1 MGVKQRW
8 KRTDKEYIDAQHAS
22 LLGKKEALYSSLRA
36 AVVRRHLLKL
46 KAKYADGQQI
56 AKRLS
61 KNISKETGTAHN
73 ILVDYNSVLS
83 TVGKETCSLQEVL
96 CPDAKF
102 WEQSE
107 LSTMATT
114 WDAKKYLIQAY
125 LMLKRSVEELALLEK
140 EKLNTLEYWS
150 KLKTVINQYLL
161 SFQPSDKH
169 SIGVIAL
176 LKTRLCDAEHIHSTC
191 KAVFATLDHHDEDNS
206 EDGESTDYDSD

>member
-1 MGVKQRW
+1 M
-8 KRTDKEYIDAQHAS
+8 
-22 LLGKKEALYSSLRA
+22 
-36 AVVRRHLLKL
+36 
-46 KAKYADGQQI
+46 
-56 AKRLS
+56 
-61 KNISKETGTAHN
+61 
-73 ILVDYNSVLS
+73 
-83 TVGKETCSLQEVL
+83 L

-114 WDAKKYLIQAY
+114 WDTKKYLIQAY
-125 LMLKRSVEELALLEK
+125 LMLKRSEEELALLEK
-140 EKLNTLEYWS
+140 ENLEYWS

-176 LKTRLCDAEHIHSTC
+176 LRTRLCDTC
-191 KAVFATLDHHDEDNS
+191 KAVFATLDHDDEDNS

>member
-1 MGVKQRW
+1 MQVREWFTNMKLEWTSIGV
-8 KRTDKEYIDAQHAS
+8 
-22 LLGKKEALYSSLRA
+22 
-36 AVVRRHLLKL
+36 
-46 KAKYADGQQI
+46 DGQKI

-61 KNISKETGTAHN
+61 KNITKETGTARN

-83 TVGKETCSLQEVL
+83 TFGKETCSLQEVL

-114 WDAKKYLIQAY
+114 WDTKKDLIQAY
-125 LMLKRSVEELALLEK
+125 LMLKRSEEELALLEK

-176 LKTRLCDAEHIHSTC
+176 LKTRLCDAERIHSTC
-191 KAVFATLDHHDEDNS
+191 KAVFATLDHDDEDNSEDNS